1 MTIKE
6 LDDKLNSPGFQDPKS
21 GDLFY
26 NFFIYQYPIEQEYE
40 IRKQIMDFKANLIR
54 PVNYVDVLTLNLF
67 EEFCNFLDQKKF
79 LKHPSM
85 LKYLKDKEEA
95 DPTTSENIQNTLTR
109 NAHSPEFVQ
118 YIHSR
123 IIEHISIKDE
133 YKRPFVFLY
142 GVGSMYPYLRVN
154 EFLAQYEDYNETSKY
169 KILVFYPGHRENNSF
184 RLFGELPD
192 NHTYRATLLVN
203 EL

>member
-21 GDLFY
+21 GDLLY
-26 NFFIYQYPIEQEYE
+26 NFFIYQYPIEQKYE

-85 LKYLKDKEEA
+85 LKYLKDKEK
-95 DPTTSENIQNTLTR
+95 I
-109 NAHSPEFVQ
+109 PEMIDIFDE
-118 YIHSR
+118 ITDDLAASG
-123 IIEHISIKDE
+123 IEFTYDFDATHDRSIKLDTGWIITLGRGLDI
-133 YKRPFVFLY
+133 YDKYSKF
-142 GVGSMYPYLRVN
+142 S
-154 EFLAQYEDYNETSKY
+154 TSKFNQEGRRC
-169 KILVFYPGHRENNSF
+169 KKCTI
-184 RLFGELPD
+184 
-192 NHTYRATLLVN
+192 TYNKEVGDF
-203 EL
+203 E